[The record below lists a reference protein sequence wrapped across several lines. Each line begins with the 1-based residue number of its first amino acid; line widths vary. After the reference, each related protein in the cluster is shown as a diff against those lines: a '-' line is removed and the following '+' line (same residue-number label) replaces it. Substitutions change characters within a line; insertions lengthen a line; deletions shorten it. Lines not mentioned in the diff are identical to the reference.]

1 MLIQYLG
8 IIPIRM
14 DIACRIG
21 IENKMIYNVIPH
33 ERGGN
38 QDWDIMMIFF
48 LIFIYKIWF
57 KFND

>member
-8 IIPIRM
+8 TIPIKM

-21 IENKMIYNVIPH
+21 IEKKMIYNVIPH

-38 QDWDIMMIFF
+38 QDWHIMMIFYYYY
-48 LIFIYKIWF
+48 L
-57 KFND
+57 